1 MRDLGSRST
10 GIGCIPALVAVL
22 TILTAVSAGQ
32 ITVNPASISFG
43 SVPVGSSQTQS
54 ASLTNP
60 GGFNVT
66 VSQATVNATG
76 FTLNGLSLPLT
87 LSAGQSAIFSVTF
100 APPSSSPDSGTIS
113 LVTAVPLH
121 GKGHKNASTASTT
134 LVTVSV
140 SGTGIPAGQLAV
152 APSSVTFGSVQVGSS
167 QSQSV
172 ALSNSGGMSIT
183 VSQATATGTGM
194 SFSGLTLPV
203 TLGAGQS
210 TTFNATFAPQSA
222 GNVNGNIAIVS
233 DASNSTLNVALA
245 GLGVTTGAL
254 AANPLSLTFGSVQLG
269 SNQTQSETLTNS
281 GGSSLTITQAAATG
295 SGFSVSGLSL
305 PLTLAAGQSA
315 TFSATFAPQ
324 SSGNANGSVS
334 ITSNASNP
342 NLSIS
347 LSGAGATPGALG
359 ANPSSIS
366 FGSVQVGS
374 SKTLFEAVTNS
385 GGSSVTI
392 SQAAITGSAFTL
404 SGLNLP
410 MTLTAGQSVTFSLTF
425 APQSS
430 TSASGSISIA
440 SNASN
445 PTLSIPLSATGTAPG
460 QLAASPAALSFGNV
474 VVGTSQNQTGT
485 LSASGASV
493 TVSSAGITGAEFSL
507 NGLALPLTLAS
518 GQTVSYT
525 VTFTPQTSG
534 TASANL
540 SFVSNATTPTAESL
554 SGNGTAPPQHSVD
567 LSWNASTSTVVG
579 YNVYR
584 GTQSGGPY
592 AKITSTLDAST
603 TFTDTTVQAGQT
615 YYYVTTAVDGSVKES
630 SYSNQVQAVIPT
642 P

>member
-1 MRDLGSRST
+1 
-10 GIGCIPALVAVL
+10 
-22 TILTAVSAGQ
+22 
-32 ITVNPASISFG
+32 
-43 SVPVGSSQTQS
+43 
-54 ASLTNP
+54 
-60 GGFNVT
+60 
-66 VSQATVNATG
+66 
-76 FTLNGLSLPLT
+76 
-87 LSAGQSAIFSVTF
+87 
-100 APPSSSPDSGTIS
+100 
-113 LVTAVPLH
+113 
-121 GKGHKNASTASTT
+121 
-134 LVTVSV
+134 
-140 SGTGIPAGQLAV
+140 
-152 APSSVTFGSVQVGSS
+152 
-167 QSQSV
+167 
-172 ALSNSGGMSIT
+172 
-183 VSQATATGTGM
+183 
-194 SFSGLTLPV
+194 
-203 TLGAGQS
+203 
-210 TTFNATFAPQSA
+210 
-222 GNVNGNIAIVS
+222 
-233 DASNSTLNVALA
+233 
-245 GLGVTTGAL
+245 
-254 AANPLSLTFGSVQLG
+254 
-269 SNQTQSETLTNS
+269 LTNS
-281 GGSSLTITQAAATG
+281 GGSSLTITQATATG

-392 SQAAITGSAFTL
+392 SQATITGSGFSL

-430 TSASGSISIA
+430 TSAGGSISIA